1 MTTLSRLAPGRTRSR
16 PQAAADLIPPLPL
29 PDSVPNPLIRTFRA
43 YAADAR
49 AAFRSAPV
57 EVALG
62 VALAVALSVEVRSK
76 AFTEGEFVRM
86 AASAALA
93 FPLVFAL
100 SVLAARGAIGSAA
113 RWGGTAAVLAACA
126 AYGWL
131 GLHDDREADGW
142 RWALLA
148 SAAVLLL
155 AMTPGLPWRD
165 RDRRRSWAF
174 GWRLALRVVGIGL
187 YSAALFAVLAGAVA
201 AVVSLFE
208 LRQPDHVYTDLAGA
222 VFFAF
227 APWIFVGGIHRL
239 SVPPPDGVPEG
250 VSRLGRWLYA
260 PVLVIYLAVL
270 YAYAVKVL
278 VTGELPRNLVSPLVI
293 TAGLIGLL
301 GAVLLEPVHGD
312 DEHRGVSMLARAV
325 PALLLPLVPLALW
338 ALGARLDEYG
348 WTEFRYVRVAIVVAI
363 GILAVLGT
371 IRLVRRGR
379 PMQGTV
385 PAVFAAVA
393 LLSAIGPWSAPAHSR
408 RDQTA
413 RLRAEFRRARID
425 PLRLPAD
432 TVTVDSAA
440 YERMVSGARYL
451 ASAHGIGALRA
462 VVPALPDSTRGVWE
476 MGTKLGI
483 RPGCRPGGAAT
494 SELTWGPGV
503 RVPAGTMVPLD
514 VDEARPGAAVAGS
527 TRATIANDRLRLQGG
542 GWSAE
547 GDLVPLRRM
556 LEGRPGA
563 CLPAWERG
571 AAGRHAP
578 AEAMVEIRDAAGGV
592 RAQVIVTYY
601 RVSAPE
607 TRAAGPQQPGVHV
620 RELRGFL
627 VVR

>member
-1 MTTLSRLAPGRTRSR
+1 
-16 PQAAADLIPPLPL
+16 
-29 PDSVPNPLIRTFRA
+29 VPNPLTRTLRA

-62 VALAVALSVEVRSK
+62 VALAVALSIEVRSQS
-76 AFTEGEFVRM
+76 FTEDEFMRM
-86 AASAALA
+86 AASVVLA
-93 FPLVFAL
+93 FPLVLAL
-100 SVLAARGAIGSAA
+100 SVLAARGVIGAAA
-113 RWGGTAAVLAACA
+113 RWAGTAAVLVACA
-126 AYGWL
+126 AFGWF
-131 GLHDDREADGW
+131 GLHEDRDADGW
-142 RWALLA
+142 RWLLLA
-148 SAAVLLL
+148 CTAVLLL
-155 AMTPGLPWRD
+155 AMTPGLPWRE

-174 GWRLALRVVGIGL
+174 GWRLAVRAVGIGL
-187 YSAALFAVLAGAVA
+187 YSVALFAVLAGAVA

-208 LRQPDHVYTDLAGA
+208 LRKPDHVYTDLAGA

-239 SVPPPDGVPEG
+239 SAPPPDGVPEG

-278 VTGELPRNLVSPLVI
+278 ATGELPRNLVSPLVI
-293 TAGLIGLL
+293 AAGLIGLL
-301 GAVLLEPVHGD
+301 GAVLLEPVHDD
-312 DEHRGVSMLARAV
+312 DEHRGVSMLVRAV

-338 ALGARLDEYG
+338 ALGARLGEYG
-348 WTEFRYVRVAIVVAI
+348 WTEFRYARMAVVVAI

-371 IRLVRRGR
+371 IRLVRRRR

-393 LLSAIGPWSAPAHSR
+393 LLSAVGPWSAPALSR
-408 RDQTA
+408 RDQA
-413 RLRAEFRRARID
+413 ERLRTEFRRARID
-425 PLRLPAD
+425 PRRLPAD
-432 TVTVDSAA
+432 SVTVDSAA
-440 YERMVSGARYL
+440 YQRIASGAQYL
-451 ASAHGIGALRA
+451 LNAHGIGALQA
-462 VVPALPDSTRGVWE
+462 VIPALPDTTRSVWE
-476 MGTKLGI
+476 MGEKLGL
-483 RPGCRPGGAAT
+483 RPGCRPGAWV
-494 SELTWGPGV
+494 SSDLVWGPGV
-503 RVPAGTMVPLD
+503 RVPAGTMVPLEI
-514 VDEARPGAAVAGS
+514 DEVRPRAAVVAGI
-527 TRATIANDRLRLQGG
+527 RATIVNDRLRVEGG

-556 LEGRPGA
+556 LEARPGA

-571 AAGRHAP
+571 AAGQHAP
-578 AEAMVEIRDAAGGV
+578 ANALVEIRDAAGGV
-592 RAQVIVTYY
+592 RAHAVVTHY

-607 TRAAGPQQPGVHV
+607 TRAAGPQQAGVHV